1 MHKTKK
7 GDHCLPKINQ
17 FCIVMYKQLTSEQRY
32 TISVLL
38 SKGLK
43 KKEIAEAIGVSNSTI
58 TRELQRNSSKRGVY
72 KWEIAQKQAE
82 KRSKRTPGNR
92 AISKAIWSSV
102 KHYLVDE
109 QWSPEQISGYLAKDD
124 IKISHETIYA
134 WIREDK
140 RNRGTLYKHLR
151 HRLKHRKKY
160 VGAGRS
166 CIINRKSI
174 HERPA
179 EADGKRFGDLEMDTI
194 VGPNN
199 QQAIVTLV
207 DRNTNMLFMKKL
219 KYGKDAK
226 NLALTVIEMLKP
238 IKKKLK
244 TITTD
249 NGKEFSAHEI
259 ISEALG
265 VDVFFT
271 DPYSSWQKGAIENA
285 NGLIRQYIPKKV
297 SFNDYD
303 DKDIKDI
310 EEKINRRPRKKLG
323 FETPIERFSKIF
335 L

>member
-1 MHKTKK
+1 
-7 GDHCLPKINQ
+7 
-17 FCIVMYKQLTSEQRY
+17 MYKQLTSEQRY

-82 KRSKRTPGNR
+82 KRCKRTPGNR

-102 KHYLVDE
+102 KHYLVNE
-109 QWSPEQISGYLAKDD
+109 QWSPEQISGYLAKDG

-335 L
+335 LGSVN

>member
-1 MHKTKK
+1 
-7 GDHCLPKINQ
+7 
-17 FCIVMYKQLTSEQRY
+17 MYKQLTSEQRY

-43 KKEIAEAIGVSNSTI
+43 KKKIAEAIGVSNSTI

-102 KHYLVDE
+102 KHYLVDK
-109 QWSPEQISGYLAKDD
+109 QWSPEQISGYLAKDG

>member
-1 MHKTKK
+1 
-7 GDHCLPKINQ
+7 
-17 FCIVMYKQLTSEQRY
+17 MYKQLTSEQRY

-226 NLALTVIEMLKP
+226 NLALTVIELLKP

-297 SFNDYD
+297 SFDDYD

>member
-1 MHKTKK
+1 
-7 GDHCLPKINQ
+7 
-17 FCIVMYKQLTSEQRY
+17 MYKQLTSEQRY

-179 EADGKRFGDLEMDTI
+179 EADGKRFVDLEMDTI

>member
-1 MHKTKK
+1 
-7 GDHCLPKINQ
+7 
-17 FCIVMYKQLTSEQRY
+17 MYKQLTSEQRY

-102 KHYLVDE
+102 KHYLVNE
-109 QWSPEQISGYLAKDD
+109 QWSPEQISGYLAKDG

-238 IKKKLK
+238 LKKKLK

>member
-1 MHKTKK
+1 
-7 GDHCLPKINQ
+7 
-17 FCIVMYKQLTSEQRY
+17 MYKQLTSEQRY

-72 KWEIAQKQAE
+72 KWEIAQKRAE

-102 KHYLVDE
+102 KHYLVDK
-109 QWSPEQISGYLAKDD
+109 QWSPEQISGYLAKDG

-285 NGLIRQYIPKKV
+285 NGLIRQYMPQFGIT
-297 SFNDYD
+297 
-303 DKDIKDI
+303 
-310 EEKINRRPRKKLG
+310 EC
-323 FETPIERFSKIF
+323 FSTI
-335 L
+335 

>member
-1 MHKTKK
+1 
-7 GDHCLPKINQ
+7 
-17 FCIVMYKQLTSEQRY
+17 MYKQLTSEQRY

-102 KHYLVDE
+102 KHYLVDK
-109 QWSPEQISGYLAKDD
+109 QWSPEQISGYLAKDG

-285 NGLIRQYIPKKV
+285 NSLIRQYIPKKV

>member
-1 MHKTKK
+1 
-7 GDHCLPKINQ
+7 
-17 FCIVMYKQLTSEQRY
+17 MYKQLTSEQRY

-265 VDVFFT
+265 VNVFFT

>member
-1 MHKTKK
+1 
-7 GDHCLPKINQ
+7 
-17 FCIVMYKQLTSEQRY
+17 MYKQLTSEQRY

-102 KHYLVDE
+102 KHYLVDK
-109 QWSPEQISGYLAKDD
+109 QWSPEQISGYLAKDG

-271 DPYSSWQKGAIENA
+271 DPYSSWQKGAIENT

>member
-1 MHKTKK
+1 
-7 GDHCLPKINQ
+7 
-17 FCIVMYKQLTSEQRY
+17 MYKQLTSEQRY

-109 QWSPEQISGYLAKDD
+109 QWSPEQISGHLAKDG

-226 NLALTVIEMLKP
+226 NLALTVIKMLKP
-238 IKKKLK
+238 LKKKLK

>member
-1 MHKTKK
+1 
-7 GDHCLPKINQ
+7 
-17 FCIVMYKQLTSEQRY
+17 MYKQLTSEQRY

-285 NGLIRQYIPKKV
+285 NGLIRQYIPKKA

>member
-1 MHKTKK
+1 
-7 GDHCLPKINQ
+7 
-17 FCIVMYKQLTSEQRY
+17 MYKQLTSEQRY

-109 QWSPEQISGYLAKDD
+109 QWSPEQISGYLAKDG

-179 EADGKRFGDLEMDTI
+179 EADGKRVGDLEMDTI

>member
-1 MHKTKK
+1 
-7 GDHCLPKINQ
+7 
-17 FCIVMYKQLTSEQRY
+17 MYKQLTSEQRY

-102 KHYLVDE
+102 KHYLVDK
-109 QWSPEQISGYLAKDD
+109 QWSPEQISGYLAKDG

-134 WIREDK
+134 WIRADK

>member
-1 MHKTKK
+1 M
-7 GDHCLPKINQ
+7 
-17 FCIVMYKQLTSEQRY
+17 
-32 TISVLL
+32 LL

-179 EADGKRFGDLEMDTI
+179 EADGKRFVDLEMDTI

-238 IKKKLK
+238 IKKKLR

>member
-1 MHKTKK
+1 
-7 GDHCLPKINQ
+7 
-17 FCIVMYKQLTSEQRY
+17 MYKQLTSEQRY

-109 QWSPEQISGYLAKDD
+109 QWSPEQISGYLAKDG

-226 NLALTVIEMLKP
+226 NLALTVIEILKP
-238 IKKKLK
+238 LKKKLK

-303 DKDIKDI
+303 DKDIRDI

>member
-1 MHKTKK
+1 
-7 GDHCLPKINQ
+7 
-17 FCIVMYKQLTSEQRY
+17 MYKQLTSEQRY

-58 TRELQRNSSKRGVY
+58 TRELQRNSSKRGIY

-109 QWSPEQISGYLAKDD
+109 QWSPEQISGYLAKDG

>member
-1 MHKTKK
+1 
-7 GDHCLPKINQ
+7 
-17 FCIVMYKQLTSEQRY
+17 MYKQLTSEQRY

-109 QWSPEQISGYLAKDD
+109 QWSPEQISGYLAKDG

-160 VGAGRS
+160 VGAGSS

-179 EADGKRFGDLEMDTI
+179 EADGKRVGDLEMDTI

-199 QQAIVTLV
+199 QQAIVTLI

-271 DPYSSWQKGAIENA
+271 DPYSSWQKGTIENA

-323 FETPIERFSKIF
+323 FETPIERFSKTF

>member
-1 MHKTKK
+1 
-7 GDHCLPKINQ
+7 
-17 FCIVMYKQLTSEQRY
+17 MYKQLTSEQRY

-109 QWSPEQISGYLAKDD
+109 QWSPEQISGYLAKDG

-226 NLALTVIEMLKP
+226 NLALTVIEILKP
-238 IKKKLK
+238 LKKKLK

-323 FETPIERFSKIF
+323 FETPIERFPKIF

>member
-1 MHKTKK
+1 
-7 GDHCLPKINQ
+7 
-17 FCIVMYKQLTSEQRY
+17 MYKQLTSEQRY

-109 QWSPEQISGYLAKDD
+109 QWSPEQISGYLAKDG

-323 FETPIERFSKIF
+323 FETPIERFPKIF

>member
-1 MHKTKK
+1 
-7 GDHCLPKINQ
+7 
-17 FCIVMYKQLTSEQRY
+17 MYKQLTSEQRY

-109 QWSPEQISGYLAKDD
+109 QWSPEQISGYLSKDG

-166 CIINRKSI
+166 CIIKSI

>member
-1 MHKTKK
+1 
-7 GDHCLPKINQ
+7 
-17 FCIVMYKQLTSEQRY
+17 MYKQLTSEQRY

-285 NGLIRQYIPKKV
+285 NGLIGQYIPKKV

>member
-1 MHKTKK
+1 
-7 GDHCLPKINQ
+7 
-17 FCIVMYKQLTSEQRY
+17 MYKQLTSEQRY

-124 IKISHETIYA
+124 IKISQETIYA

>member
-1 MHKTKK
+1 M
-7 GDHCLPKINQ
+7 
-17 FCIVMYKQLTSEQRY
+17 
-32 TISVLL
+32 LL

-140 RNRGTLYKHLR
+140 RNSGTLYKHLR

-285 NGLIRQYIPKKV
+285 NGLIRQYIPKKA

>member
-1 MHKTKK
+1 
-7 GDHCLPKINQ
+7 
-17 FCIVMYKQLTSEQRY
+17 MYKQLTSEQRY

-109 QWSPEQISGYLAKDD
+109 QWSPEQISGYLAKDG

-140 RNRGTLYKHLR
+140 RNRGILYKHLR

-226 NLALTVIEMLKP
+226 NLALTVIEILKP
-238 IKKKLK
+238 LKKKLK

>member
-1 MHKTKK
+1 
-7 GDHCLPKINQ
+7 
-17 FCIVMYKQLTSEQRY
+17 MYKQLTSEQRF

-43 KKEIAEAIGVSNSTI
+43 KKEIAEVIGVSNSTI

-72 KWEIAQKQAE
+72 NWEIAQKQAE

>member
-1 MHKTKK
+1 M
-7 GDHCLPKINQ
+7 C
-17 FCIVMYKQLTSEQRY
+17 KQLTSEQRY

>member
-1 MHKTKK
+1 
-7 GDHCLPKINQ
+7 
-17 FCIVMYKQLTSEQRY
+17 MYKQLTSEQRY

-58 TRELQRNSSKRGVY
+58 TRELQRNSSKRGIY

-303 DKDIKDI
+303 DKEIKDI

>member
-1 MHKTKK
+1 M
-7 GDHCLPKINQ
+7 LKIN
-17 FCIVMYKQLTSEQRY
+17 CLCRTKNLP
-32 TISVLL
+32 ISCGIFKWILNTL
-38 SKGLK
+38 
-43 KKEIAEAIGVSNSTI
+43 AIGVSNSTI

-109 QWSPEQISGYLAKDD
+109 QWSPEQISGHLAKDG

-226 NLALTVIEMLKP
+226 SLALTVIEMLKP

>member
-1 MHKTKK
+1 
-7 GDHCLPKINQ
+7 
-17 FCIVMYKQLTSEQRY
+17 MYKQLTSEQRY

-82 KRSKRTPGNR
+82 KRSKRTPSNR

-109 QWSPEQISGYLAKDD
+109 QWSPEQISGYLSKDG

>member
-1 MHKTKK
+1 
-7 GDHCLPKINQ
+7 
-17 FCIVMYKQLTSEQRY
+17 MYKQLTSEQRY

-72 KWEIAQKQAE
+72 KWEIAQKQAK

-310 EEKINRRPRKKLG
+310 EEKINRRPRKKIG

>member
-1 MHKTKK
+1 
-7 GDHCLPKINQ
+7 
-17 FCIVMYKQLTSEQRY
+17 MYKQLTSEQRY

-102 KHYLVDE
+102 KHYLVNE

-140 RNRGTLYKHLR
+140 RNSGTLYKHLR

-259 ISEALG
+259 ISDALG

>member
-1 MHKTKK
+1 
-7 GDHCLPKINQ
+7 
-17 FCIVMYKQLTSEQRY
+17 MYKQLTSEQRY

-38 SKGLK
+38 NKGLK

-72 KWEIAQKQAE
+72 KWERAQKRAE

-92 AISKAIWSSV
+92 AISRAIWSSV
-102 KHYLVDE
+102 RHYLVDE
-109 QWSPEQISGYLAKDD
+109 QWSPEQISGYLAKDG

-140 RNRGTLYKHLR
+140 RNRGNLYKYLR
-151 HRLKHRKKY
+151 HRLKHRKRP
-160 VGAGRS
+160 VCAGKS
-166 CIINRKSI
+166 CITNRKSI
-174 HERPA
+174 HDRPA

-207 DRNTNMLFMKKL
+207 DRSTNMLFMKKL
-219 KYGKDAK
+219 KYGKDAE
-226 NLALTVIEMLKP
+226 NLAHTVIDMLKP
-238 IKKKLK
+238 IKEKLK

-249 NGKEFSAHEI
+249 NGTEFSAHEI
-259 ISEALG
+259 ISKALG
-265 VDVFFT
+265 VEVFFT

-310 EEKINRRPRKKLG
+310 KDKINRRPRKKLG
-323 FETPIERFSKIF
+323 FDTPIERFSKNF

>member
-1 MHKTKK
+1 
-7 GDHCLPKINQ
+7 
-17 FCIVMYKQLTSEQRY
+17 MYKQLTSEQRY

-82 KRSKRTPGNR
+82 KRCKRTPGNR

-102 KHYLVDE
+102 KHYLVNE
-109 QWSPEQISGYLAKDD
+109 QWSPEQISGYLAKDG

>member
-1 MHKTKK
+1 
-7 GDHCLPKINQ
+7 
-17 FCIVMYKQLTSEQRY
+17 MYKQLTSEQRY

-109 QWSPEQISGYLAKDD
+109 QWSPEQISGYLSKDG

-238 IKKKLK
+238 IKKKLE

>member
-1 MHKTKK
+1 
-7 GDHCLPKINQ
+7 
-17 FCIVMYKQLTSEQRY
+17 MYKQLTSEQRY

-72 KWEIAQKQAE
+72 KWEIAQKRAE

-102 KHYLVDE
+102 KHYLVDK
-109 QWSPEQISGYLAKDD
+109 QWSPEQISGYLAKDG

>member
-1 MHKTKK
+1 
-7 GDHCLPKINQ
+7 
-17 FCIVMYKQLTSEQRY
+17 MYKQLTSEQRY

-102 KHYLVDE
+102 KHYLVDK
-109 QWSPEQISGYLAKDD
+109 QWSPEQISGYLAKDG

-323 FETPIERFSKIF
+323 FETPIERFSRIF